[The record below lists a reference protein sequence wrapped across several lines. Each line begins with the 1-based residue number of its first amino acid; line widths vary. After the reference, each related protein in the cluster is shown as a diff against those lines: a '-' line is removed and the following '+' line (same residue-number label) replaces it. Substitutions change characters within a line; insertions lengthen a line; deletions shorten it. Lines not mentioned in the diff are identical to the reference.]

1 MGGTVGK
8 SVPLRICGQKFLNFA
23 NSIYLNLKNLLILAS
38 LLSSL
43 SCYCQPGKVYEQ
55 NIPGTNVKFKMVP
68 VPAGSFTMGSPAS
81 EKGRGDDEG
90 PQKKVAVSAFWM
102 GEKEVTFAEWDAF
115 FKNLDVPQTKE
126 ISVDAVS
133 RPTAQYID
141 LTWGMGR
148 DDRHPTNSMSQQAAL
163 MFCKW
168 LYEKTGVF
176 YRLPTEA
183 EWEYACRAGTQTATP
198 FGNDPKSLTSYGYFK
213 ENSDG
218 KFQKTASLKP
228 NGWGLYDMLG
238 NLSEWTLD
246 QYQPDAYSKLA
257 ANTKDPLVPPASKYP
272 KVARGGSYLD
282 PAEELR
288 CANRIASDASWNK
301 RDPQIP
307 KSKWWLTD
315 GMFMGFRIVR
325 PEKAPSKEE
334 IEKFFERYL
343 K

>member
-1 MGGTVGK
+1 
-8 SVPLRICGQKFLNFA
+8 
-23 NSIYLNLKNLLILAS
+23 LNLKNLSIVIL
-38 LLSSL
+38 LLFPAFCFGQQL
-43 SCYCQPGKVYEQ
+43 KPYEQ
-55 NIPGTNVKFKMVP
+55 AIPGSSVKFKMAP
-68 VPAGSFTMGSPAS
+68 IPAGSFTIGSPAT
-81 EKGRGDDEG
+81 EKGRDDDEG
-90 PQKKVAVSAFWM
+90 PQKKIELSSFWM
-102 GEKEVTFAEWDAF
+102 GVTEVTFGEWDAF
-115 FKNLDVPQTKE
+115 FKNMEVPQTKG
-126 ISVDAVS
+126 IAVDAVS

-148 DDRHPTNSMSQQAAL
+148 DMKQPTNSMSQQAAL
-163 MFCKW
+163 MYCKW

-183 EWEYACRAGTQTATP
+183 EWEYACRAGGKGTP
-198 FGNDPKSLTSYGYFK
+198 LVNDPNTLAAYGFFN

-228 NGWGLYDMLG
+228 NGWGLFDMLG

-246 QYQPDAYSKLA
+246 QYDPKAYEKVA
-257 ANTKDPLVPPASKYP
+257 AGVKDPVAVPASKYP
-272 KVARGGSYLD
+272 KVVRGGSYLD
-282 PAEELR
+282 GAESLR

-315 GMFMGFRIVR
+315 GMYVGFRVVR
-325 PEKAPSKEE
+325 PEKAPSKAE
-334 IEKFFERYL
+334 IEKFFESYL

>member
-1 MGGTVGK
+1 
-8 SVPLRICGQKFLNFA
+8 
-23 NSIYLNLKNLLILAS
+23 
-38 LLSSL
+38 
-43 SCYCQPGKVYEQ
+43 
-55 NIPGTNVKFKMVP
+55 MVR
-68 VPAGSFTMGSPAS
+68 VAGGSFTIGSPAT
-81 EKGRGDDEG
+81 EKGRDEDEG
-90 PQKKVAVSAFWM
+90 PQKKVQVSGFWM
-102 GEKEVTFAEWDAF
+102 GEKEVSFSEWDAF
-115 FKNLDVPQTKE
+115 FKNMNVPQTKE

-148 DDRHPTNSMSQQAAL
+148 DARQPTNSMSHQAAL
-163 MFCKW
+163 MYCKW

-183 EWEYACRAGTQTATP
+183 EWEFACRAGTQTAAP
-198 FGNDPKSLTSYGYFK
+198 FGNDPKALASFGYFSG
-213 ENSDG
+213 NSEG
-218 KFQKTASLKP
+218 KFHKTASLKP

-246 QYQPDAYSKLA
+246 QYHADAYAKSG
-257 ANTKDPLVPPASKYP
+257 ANAKDPLMPPGSKYP
-272 KVARGGSYLD
+272 KVVRGGSYLD
-282 PAEELR
+282 AAEELR

-315 GMFMGFRIVR
+315 GMYVGFRVVR
-325 PEKAPSKEE
+325 PEKAPLKEE
-334 IEKFFERYL
+334 IEKFFKSYL